1 MALEDEQEAAGIGEV
16 VSMSDLTIPIMIF
29 CHSSEVRLKN
39 SRKLSNGRGKGR
51 LSLTD
56 DEEMDEDDEA
66 EAEAMS
72 LDAPSPAPTDV
83 PSVSKGSNSQAPC
96 RISP

>member
-1 MALEDEQEAAGIGEV
+1 MD
-16 VSMSDLTIPIMIF
+16 DDD
-29 CHSSEVRLKN
+29 
-39 SRKLSNGRGKGR
+39 
-51 LSLTD
+51 D

-83 PSVSKGSNSQAPC
+83 HDILPFFRSAAEELSQALEWP
-96 RISP
+96 RQRSAVIDILLFLSGRRKVVG